1 MAELEKN
8 SNKYIRLHD
17 KEFKIF
23 ISSSE
28 ISIII
33 ENLAKKIN
41 NSKIHNPFFIV
52 IINGAFLFAAD
63 LLRKVKLPNTEVSF
77 LKLSSYSGTKTT
89 GNVNEL
95 IGLSSCVK
103 NRNIVIVEDIIDT
116 GITLEK
122 IINILNEKEVTSI
135 TTATLLFKPEAYQKK
150 IDIEFIGKEIPN
162 KFVVGYGLD
171 YDELGRNLPHI
182 YKLKD

>member
-8 SNKYIRLHD
+8 SNKDIRLHD

-41 NSKIHNPFFIV
+41 NSKIHNPIFIV

-89 GNVNEL
+89 SFFAG
-95 IGLSSCVK
+95 IIFDSISDLSSADAVP
-103 NRNIVIVEDIIDT
+103 IIS
-116 GITLEK
+116 L
-122 IINILNEKEVTSI
+122 
-135 TTATLLFKPEAYQKK
+135 A
-150 IDIEFIGKEIPN
+150 
-162 KFVVGYGLD
+162 
-171 YDELGRNLPHI
+171 
-182 YKLKD
+182 